1 MPCKVQQ
8 AMPCQSRRAKQRAG
22 RSSGFTLIELLV
34 AITILAIIAV
44 LGWRGLDS
52 IVRAR
57 TGLTTEMEQTRGM
70 QLAFAQIEN
79 DCAHLVDPASLPG
92 REVLSAMAA
101 RLVIVRQVFEEN
113 QPTRLQVVT
122 YRVANGILSRRE
134 MQPTRELPVLDQDW
148 QNALSDADNGQAIA
162 LQSQV
167 TGFEMRTWRSGE
179 NGWRTGG
186 SELSNPSNPTQPSPG
201 APAKIG
207 KLNGLEIALQL
218 TGRELPVTKVFLL
231 GAV

>member
-1 MPCKVQQ
+1 MRSSILQRM
-8 AMPCQSRRAKQRAG
+8 ASRRIGHAR
-22 RSSGFTLIELLV
+22 GFTLVELLV

-57 TGLTTEMEQTRGM
+57 ASLTAEMEQTRGI

-92 REVLSAMAA
+92 REVLNAVGT
-101 RLVIVRQVFEEN
+101 RLVMIRNVFEEN
-113 QPTRLQVVT
+113 QPTRLQVVV
-122 YRVANGILSRRE
+122 YRVANGVLSRRE
-134 MQPTRELPVLDQDW
+134 MLATRELANLDSDW
-148 QNALSDADNGQAIA
+148 QSAMSDADASPAID
-162 LQSQV
+162 LQSMI
-167 TGFEMRTWRSGE
+167 TGFDMRTWKDGE

-186 SELSNPSNPTQPSPG
+186 SEAGSTPVQAAPGVPSQT
-201 APAKIG
+201 G
-207 KLNGLEIALQL
+207 KLNGLEIAIQIS
-218 TGRELPVTKVFLL
+218 GRELPVTKVFLL